1 MMKHETHDDAL
12 ILQPA
17 GRIDGATAATFETA
31 AIALIETV
39 GTHVVI
45 DMSNVDYLSSAGLRS
60 LLIIAKRVKS
70 DGRPA
75 SLCGLGGNVAEVIS
89 VSGFDAIYGVFPD
102 SEAALSFGRRPKG
115 ADQIDK
121 S

>member
-1 MMKHETHDDAL
+1 MKHETHDDAL

-17 GRIDGATAATFETA
+17 GRIDGTTAAAFEAA
-31 AIALIETV
+31 AIALIET
-39 GTHVVI
+39 GAAHVVI

-60 LLIIAKRVKS
+60 LLIIAKHVKS
-70 DGRPA
+70 GGRPA
-75 SLCGLGGNVAEVIS
+75 SLCCLDGNVAAVIS
-89 VSGFDAIYGVFPD
+89 VSGFDAIFDVFPD
-102 SEAALSFGRRPKG
+102 SAAALSFDRRPKG